1 VTRQETLALAQR
13 IKRRTRDAE
22 VLALI
27 DAVESELVTKAV
39 TADVTKAVTANGRP
53 PLGERAMSAAERQ
66 RRHRARHRARRQS
79 EARA

>member
-1 VTRQETLALAQR
+1 VTRQDMLILAHR

-27 DAVESELVTKAV
+27 DAVERELVTKAV
-39 TADVTKAVTANGRP
+39 TDGVTKAVTANGRP

-66 RRHRARHRARRQS
+66 RRHRARHRARQS